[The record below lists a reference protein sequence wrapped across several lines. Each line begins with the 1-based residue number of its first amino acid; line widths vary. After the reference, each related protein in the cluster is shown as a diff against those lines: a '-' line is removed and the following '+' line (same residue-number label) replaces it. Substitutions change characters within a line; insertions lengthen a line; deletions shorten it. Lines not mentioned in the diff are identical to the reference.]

1 MKSIGRWLL
10 LGVITLIGIFLLSNI
25 RQMFLSVQPDQ
36 IKVTVNASIS
46 MQKLSEM
53 LPGSRILN
61 EKNGLLEVPYG
72 KYFEYQ
78 GTAMT
83 IKGVLRSSVV
93 PLDAP
98 IISWRYYTYTVKA
111 QVKNLFLRGDLGK
124 YRDPYTR
131 KEVTI
136 AHAIPQMLLK
146 TCTYFIPGLVLAI
159 MLSTLVALWASVTKR
174 IGAVLD
180 GIHALLVGL
189 PDFFLIVLIQLGA
202 IYATKF
208 VGHYVLL
215 IVQVG
220 NRTPFLIPFLTI
232 ALIPS
237 VTMYGT
243 LRVAIK
249 RELGQDYVVTALAKG
264 LTRREVLFS
273 HVLRNVMED
282 MLAILPK
289 ATTLALASMAV
300 AEAICGIGG
309 LGGFIILPTYQGIS
323 SMSSICVVLGLVA
336 MAFHILYALL
346 RKHFVVRT
354 EEVAGV

>member
-10 LGVITLIGIFLLSNI
+10 LGAITLIGIFLLSNI

-36 IKVTVNASIS
+36 IKVTVNSSIS

-53 LPGSRILN
+53 LPGSKILN

-72 KYFEYQ
+72 KFWEYQ

-83 IKGVLRSSVV
+83 IKGVLRSSVI
-93 PLDAP
+93 PLEKP
-98 IISWRYYTYTVKA
+98 IISWRYYGYTVKD
-111 QVKNLFLRGDLGK
+111 QLKGFLHGDFGK

-131 KEVTI
+131 KEVAMTT
-136 AHAIPQMLLK
+136 AIPKMLLK
-146 TCTYFIPGLVLAI
+146 TCTYFIPGLLLAI
-159 MLSTLVALWASVTKR
+159 LLSMLVALWASISRR
-174 IGAVLD
+174 IGIVLD
-180 GIHALLVGL
+180 GTHALLVGL
-189 PDFFLIVLIQLGA
+189 PDFFLIVLIQLAA
-202 IYATKF
+202 IYATKLL
-208 VGHYVLL
+208 GHYVLL

-220 NRTPFLIPFLTI
+220 DRTPFLIPFLTI

-237 VTMYGT
+237 VTIYGT
-243 LRVAIK
+243 LRVAIA

-282 MLAILPK
+282 VLAILPR

-309 LGGFIILPTYQGIS
+309 LGGFIILPIYQGIT
-323 SMSSICVVLGLVA
+323 SMSAICVVLGVVA

-346 RKHFVVRT
+346 RKRFVVRA
-354 EEVAGV
+354 EEVARP

>member
-10 LGVITLIGIFLLSNI
+10 LGAITLIGIFLLSNI
-25 RQMFLSVQPDQ
+25 RQMFLAVQPDQ
-36 IKVTVNASIS
+36 IEVTVNSSVS
-46 MQKLSEM
+46 MQKVSEM
-53 LPGSRILN
+53 LPGSKILN
-61 EKNGLLEVPYG
+61 EKSGLLEVPYG
-72 KYFEYQ
+72 KFWEYQ

-93 PLDAP
+93 LLDKP
-98 IISWRYYTYTVKA
+98 IISWRYYGYTVKD
-111 QVKNLFLRGDLGK
+111 QLKSFLHGDFGK

-131 KEVTI
+131 KEVPMTT
-136 AHAIPQMLLK
+136 AIPKMLLK
-146 TCTYFIPGLVLAI
+146 TCTYFIPGLLLAI
-159 MLSTLVALWASVTKR
+159 LLSMLVALWASISRR
-174 IGAVLD
+174 IGVVLD

-189 PDFFLIVLIQLGA
+189 PDFFLIVLIQLAA
-202 IYATKF
+202 IYATKLL
-208 VGHYVLL
+208 GHYVLL

-220 NRTPFLIPFLTI
+220 DRTPFLIPFLTI

-237 VTMYGT
+237 VTIYGT
-243 LRVAIK
+243 LRVAIA

-282 MLAILPK
+282 VLAILPR

-309 LGGFIILPTYQGIS
+309 LGGFIILPIYQGIT
-323 SMSSICVVLGLVA
+323 SMSAICVVLGVVA

-346 RKHFVVRT
+346 RKRFVVRA
-354 EEVAGV
+354 EEVARP

>member
-1 MKSIGRWLL
+1 
-10 LGVITLIGIFLLSNI
+10 
-25 RQMFLSVQPDQ
+25 
-36 IKVTVNASIS
+36 
-46 MQKLSEM
+46 
-53 LPGSRILN
+53 
-61 EKNGLLEVPYG
+61 
-72 KYFEYQ
+72 
-78 GTAMT
+78 MT
-83 IKGVLRSSVV
+83 IRGVLRSSVV

-98 IISWRYYTYTVKA
+98 IISWRYYGYTLKD
-111 QVKNLFLRGDLGK
+111 QFTNFLHGDLGK

-131 KEVTI
+131 KEVAI
-136 AHAIPQMLLK
+136 SQAIPKMLLK
-146 TCTYFIPGLVLAI
+146 TCTYFIPGLLLAI
-159 MLSTLVALWASVTKR
+159 LLSMMMALWASVSRR
-174 IGAVLD
+174 IGTVLD
-180 GIHALLVGL
+180 GLHALLVGL

-208 VGHYVLL
+208 LGHYVLL

-220 NRTPFLIPFLTI
+220 DRTPFLIPFLTI

-237 VTMYGT
+237 VTIYGT
-243 LRVAIK
+243 LRVAIA

-282 MLAILPK
+282 VLAILPR

-309 LGGFIILPTYQGIS
+309 LGGFIILPVYQGIT
-323 SMSSICVVLGLVA
+323 SMSAICVVLGLVA

-346 RKHFVVRT
+346 RKRFVIRA
-354 EEVAGV
+354 EEVAKA